1 MDIADSLV
9 KPTTDLRNLE
19 ERCFH
24 LHRANTPKSYFSL
37 KETLSN
43 IENFL
48 LFFNPINK
56 FNFSFYWSVLIDK
69 NYEPVIE
76 FNKSIEFFTLRYL
89 PDTQTTFQIFFQ
101 VAVFL
106 KEFSDFEKPDQPSFR
121 HPHIVGDSEIDE
133 IGLYKEIDIMNMY
146 FGPLT
151 NLKKIKGAE
160 YITKFSEPKILEDW
174 EDLNVDIPSKRKRM
188 RKYFVDYIKE

>member
-9 KPTTDLRNLE
+9 KPTTSLRNLE

-24 LHRANTPKSYFSL
+24 LNRASTTKSYFSL

-76 FNKSIEFFTLRYL
+76 FNKSIEIFTLRYL
-89 PDTQTTFQIFFQ
+89 PDTKTTF
-101 VAVFL
+101 
-106 KEFSDFEKPDQPSFR
+106 
-121 HPHIVGDSEIDE
+121 
-133 IGLYKEIDIMNMY
+133 
-146 FGPLT
+146 
-151 NLKKIKGAE
+151 
-160 YITKFSEPKILEDW
+160 
-174 EDLNVDIPSKRKRM
+174 
-188 RKYFVDYIKE
+188 